1 MMGEEKKKVK
11 GISASVEKSSN
22 CSTLVASLSVRI
34 AFFSLWLPKV
44 SMGMK
49 ATRGHLKKKMI
60 RDQLRF
66 WSN

>member
-1 MMGEEKKKVK
+1 MMAEEKKKVK
-11 GISASVEKSSN
+11 GISASVERSSN
-22 CSTLVASLSVRI
+22 CSTLVASWSVRVV
-34 AFFSLWLPKV
+34 FFSLLLPKV
-44 SMGMK
+44 NMGMK